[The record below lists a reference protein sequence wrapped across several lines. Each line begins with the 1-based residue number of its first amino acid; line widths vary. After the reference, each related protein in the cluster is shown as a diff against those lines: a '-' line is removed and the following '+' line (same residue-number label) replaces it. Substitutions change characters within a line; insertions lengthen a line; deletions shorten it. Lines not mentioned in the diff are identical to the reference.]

1 MAGVESQSS
10 FTGGKKM
17 EGFLGEIRQQKGRSG
32 HCRFRPGRSD
42 WRRKKLAA
50 KGSVLLAVV
59 ALCLFGCSGD
69 QGNSSAEEIR
79 STSEEII
86 VDEPPEGEGW
96 KPLFDGRAL
105 GGWEITQFGGE
116 GKVEVASGYILL
128 EMGNDLTGITWSGDF
143 PTDSFE
149 IVVEAQR
156 ARGSD
161 FFCGLTFPVGEE
173 FCTLIVGGWGGALVG
188 LSSIDG
194 RDASENDTRTYL
206 NFENG
211 RWYSVRLQV
220 VPERIAAW
228 IDGEKVVETERAD
241 QKFTVR
247 PEVRLSRPLG
257 IATWRTSALIR
268 SIWYRNLSEQQ

>member
-1 MAGVESQSS
+1 
-10 FTGGKKM
+10 
-17 EGFLGEIRQQKGRSG
+17 
-32 HCRFRPGRSD
+32 
-42 WRRKKLAA
+42 

-105 GGWEITQFGGE
+105 GGWEITPFGGE

-128 EMGNDLTGITWSGDF
+128 EMGNDLIGIAWCGDL

-149 IVVEAQR
+149 MVVEAQG

-161 FFCGLTFPVGEE
+161 FFCGLTCPVGEE
-173 FCTLIVGGWGGALVG
+173 LCTVIVRGWGGALVG

-194 RDASENDTRTYL
+194 TDASENDTRTYL
-206 NFENG
+206 N
-211 RWYSVRLQV
+211 
-220 VPERIAAW
+220 
-228 IDGEKVVETERAD
+228 
-241 QKFTVR
+241 
-247 PEVRLSRPLG
+247 
-257 IATWRTSALIR
+257 
-268 SIWYRNLSEQQ
+268 

>member
-1 MAGVESQSS
+1 
-10 FTGGKKM
+10 
-17 EGFLGEIRQQKGRSG
+17 
-32 HCRFRPGRSD
+32 
-42 WRRKKLAA
+42 
-50 KGSVLLAVV
+50 
-59 ALCLFGCSGD
+59 
-69 QGNSSAEEIR
+69 
-79 STSEEII
+79 
-86 VDEPPEGEGW
+86 
-96 KPLFDGRAL
+96 L